1 MLDRVTVHIC
11 SKMYLLWIEKKRIIL
26 ILNVAQ
32 NHCEGVIVVDQ
43 TGNLVNSVVSLF
55 CCVGITGIYGTDIT
69 TAYALFC
76 LSYAALFVL
85 SLTRIYYIQM
95 SGERLCSVF
104 SDIRQGLRILLI

>member
-1 MLDRVTVHIC
+1 MNNTD
-11 SKMYLLWIEKKRIIL
+11 LLRILRNIL
-26 ILNVAQ
+26 ILILTLAQ
-32 NHCEGVIVVDQ
+32 NPREGVIVVDQ